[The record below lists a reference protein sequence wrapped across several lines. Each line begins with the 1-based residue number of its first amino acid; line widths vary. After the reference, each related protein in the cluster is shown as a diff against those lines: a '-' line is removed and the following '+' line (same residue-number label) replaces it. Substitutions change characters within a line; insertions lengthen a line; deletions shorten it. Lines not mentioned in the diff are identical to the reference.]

1 MPDDPTALIAGLL
14 GLGTTVAG
22 SIPGLIPGTSEEE
35 LERIARGGGGAGAQL
50 ARSTASQSAR
60 DALAIA
66 GGGQGATRGLALRTG
81 LRQAGETQ
89 ARGAEQAATIAARE
103 QQAALGS
110 LEQVRQRRLQSI
122 QGLAGGLGGGLAS
135 IGALGAVGAPTTEA
149 AGAATGALQQAPAAP
164 APQQAQRLGDP
175 SQLMQLPPGAPND
188 PRRLAQ
194 PAGQVLPQAQAP
206 APAPL
211 PAPPPSIDV
220 RAQERAQRL
229 TAPLGQLQPV
239 SSAGV
244 SPGPTPFPTE
254 PLLGPGAT
262 RAIEAARGRQAGPP
276 NVLEGIVAPPAPP
289 PLSLEDILQN
299 IPPDQLQRVLSQ
311 LGIQT

>member
-1 MPDDPTALIAGLL
+1 MPDDPSALIAGLL
-14 GLGTTVAG
+14 GLGTSVAG

-35 LERIARGGGGAGAQL
+35 LERIARGGGGAGAAL

-81 LRQAGETQ
+81 LRQAGQTS
-89 ARGAEQAATIAARE
+89 ARGAEQASTLAARE

-110 LEQVRQRRLQSI
+110 LEQVRQRRLQNI

-135 IGALGAVGAPTTEA
+135 IGALGAVGAPPAGA
-149 AGAATGALQQAPAAP
+149 AGAATGALQQAPAAQ
-164 APQQAQRLGDP
+164 APQQAPQLGSP
-175 SQLMQLPPGAPND
+175 VQPQLAPPGAPND

-194 PAGQVLPQAQAP
+194 PAGQVLPAAQAP

-211 PAPPPSIDV
+211 PASPPPIDV
-220 RAQERAQRL
+220 RAQERAGRL

-239 SSAGV
+239 SAAA
-244 SPGPTPFPTE
+244 PAPTPLPNE
-254 PLLGPGAT
+254 PLLGAQAT
-262 RAIEAARGRQAGPP
+262 QAIEAARARQPGPP
-276 NVLEGIVAPPAPP
+276 NVLEGIIAPPAPAA
-289 PLSLEDILQN
+289 PLSLADILQN
-299 IPPDQLQRVLSQ
+299 IPADVLPGLLQA
-311 LGIQT
+311 LGIQL